1 MDFSEIENN
10 VKRLKDEISAGN
22 AYGEAVTL
30 VAATKTQSAEA
41 INAAIRAGV
50 DAVAENKVQEFR
62 EKFEAVHGCPQHF
75 IGHLQTN
82 KVKYLVGKITLF
94 HSCDRDELAEEIA
107 RLSLKRNVVS
117 QILVQVNIGREET
130 DMLPKMPLRHIGSLR
145 RLRG

>member
-50 DAVAENKVQEFR
+50 DAVAENKVR
-62 EKFEAVHGCPQHF
+62 S
-75 IGHLQTN
+75 L
-82 KVKYLVGKITLF
+82 GK
-94 HSCDRDELAEEIA
+94 
-107 RLSLKRNVVS
+107 N
-117 QILVQVNIGREET
+117 
-130 DMLPKMPLRHIGSLR
+130 LR
-145 RLRG
+145 RCTVVRSILSGICRRIK

>member
-1 MDFSEIENN
+1 MEFSEIENN

-75 IGHLQTN
+75 IGH
-82 KVKYLVGKITLF
+82 
-94 HSCDRDELAEEIA
+94 
-107 RLSLKRNVVS
+107 
-117 QILVQVNIGREET
+117 
-130 DMLPKMPLRHIGSLR
+130 
-145 RLRG
+145 